1 MSRAGVDAAGLHRP
15 MVELLTHGVPAEE
28 LAGVRVRLG
37 LAESKAPESPATAAP
52 GDAAAALRA
61 ALTDRRATGLAP
73 LADAARS
80 AGELDDSLTAELV
93 RSARPA
99 RSLARLLH
107 GTPRPGSATASLLSE
122 LTQRHLGGD
131 PARWRGL
138 HDALAASRE
147 TLPDLLAARP
157 QPAGAG
163 ALLPPKS
170 VCDTLALLMEQA
182 AKEHA
187 AAALTELPDRT
198 VEMLLSTGSLP
209 GASLSA
215 AVTRH
220 GDGRAQA
227 ALARHP
233 RIDARVLKELVA
245 ADDTTVNAAVYRN
258 PRCTPSLRR
267 TIVGALHRVP
277 LDEGLRA
284 ALLSATGDGSRS
296 RAAPLLGSGDPE
308 LAALAL
314 ARGARKVAQRYA
326 LLRVWECRGR
336 DTVRAALADPLF
348 SRHVHPDVRADVAAA
363 LGEPDGAARLRAEG
377 EPYEDPAALPRLLS
391 TSRGTSTLR
400 DLLNEPYT
408 HDIRA
413 LAAANRR
420 APFMPKAAEELVR
433 HEDATD
439 AERAD
444 FHLTLLN
451 APWRAGGRIAGN
463 LTPPSRRLAEE
474 QLDAAAADWAV
485 GVVRAGLLDPA
496 ELVTTARP
504 AARALQAVHALME
517 HGLWDGTARDG
528 LAALVEGGIAGRPGA
543 WDVLPEVLAEHPGTL
558 SEAVREFARTFGS
571 GAAARTDHGTEH
583 GADQGTDHGADQGT
597 DHGTDQRTDHATG
610 REAHGDEGP
619 AADGAPTGPPARPA
633 PPSKPVGPCGR
644 SALGAI
650 DLLLSLAPPGTAP
663 LPQDP
668 AVLRHL
674 TAHAEADAPGWQ
686 HPDWLWK
693 ACTDQG
699 LEDAAHRCEPPTR
712 QDVLS
717 WIEEE
722 PNTEAVARV
731 AERAYRNGIV
741 QADDLLRHLPAAWLL
756 RLPYSWEDLHF
767 PVAWRRALA
776 AFLDRELGTD
786 ADAWLRLAAAARGA
800 AAGQGDHRTEGAAG
814 TWPELLDRSRQD
826 GTHDADTLEE
836 LCAGV
841 GTSSSFS
848 ATVAPATPEAALAL
862 LARGNHL
869 WQWPLGTLLCA
880 ADPPV
885 LAAVLPR
892 FGPDGPW
899 MLAAFLLRFKP
910 TPRVPFEHL
919 LQLGDRAALRV
930 LSEQSRR
937 LDDEATARLLDLADP
952 DVDLAVLRT
961 THDVG
966 LMRRIVARP
975 GDLAPCLVAELRADP
990 LAVPPG
996 GPLWLESA
1004 EPDLVELVFA
1014 RSGKRLDLAQ
1024 QLVGCLNLLRHGG
1037 QERLAA
1043 LAESGMLGAAATRL
1057 CQKALA
1063 TADPA
1068 APLAARARREL
1079 SAERLVKR
1087 LRRVK
1092 GHWDTRA
1099 ILTNRPG
1106 ALDWDALEAEHRAE
1120 PIPEWEQIVRHPDAP
1135 HDFRLR
1141 NAAHLL
1147 VPSLR
1152 TVPLGREL
1160 TVARVRHGMAP
1171 VWSRES
1177 TDTLIDH
1184 LLTTGQLTGRDLIHE
1199 AAPAAVVLSCL
1210 GAAQRRSDA
1219 PAEVRTALRAAADLV
1234 RDRLGDD
1241 ADAWHRVF
1249 ARLTEQV
1256 PDQDPVVPV
1265 AALLSAP

>member
-1 MSRAGVDAAGLHRP
+1 MSRADVDAAGLRRH

-52 GDAAAALRA
+52 GDAAAAVRA

-73 LADAARS
+73 LVDAARS

-99 RSLARLLH
+99 RTLARLLH
-107 GTPRPGSATASLLSE
+107 GIPRPGSATASLLSE
-122 LTQRHLGGD
+122 LTQRHLGGA

-138 HDALAASRE
+138 HDALATSRE
-147 TLPDLLAARP
+147 TLPDLLAACP
-157 QPAGAG
+157 EPADGG

-170 VCDTLALLMEQA
+170 VCDTLALLLEQA

-198 VEMLLSTGSLP
+198 VETLLAAGSLP

-220 GDGRAQA
+220 GDGRARA

-245 ADDTTVNAAVYRN
+245 VDDTTVNAAVYRN

-284 ALLSATGDGSRS
+284 ELLSATGEGSRS

-308 LAALAL
+308 LTALAL
-314 ARGARKVAQRYA
+314 AWGARKVAQRYA

-336 DTVRAALADPLF
+336 DAVRAALADPLF
-348 SRHVHPDVRADVAAA
+348 TRHVHPDVRTDVGAA

-377 EPYEDPAALPRLLS
+377 EPYEVPAALPRLLS

-439 AERAD
+439 VERAD
-444 FHLTLLN
+444 FRLTLLN

-463 LTPPSRRLAEE
+463 LTPPSRRLADE
-474 QLDAAAADWAV
+474 QLDAAAAEWAV

-504 AARALQAVHALME
+504 AARALQAVHALTE
-517 HGLWDGTARDG
+517 HGLEGGRARDG
-528 LAALVEGGIAGRPGA
+528 LAALVEDGIAGRPGA
-543 WDVLPEVLAEHPGTL
+543 WAVLLEVLAEHPGTL
-558 SEAVREFARTFGS
+558 SEAVREFARTSGS
-571 GAAARTDHGTEH
+571 GAAARTDHRTG
-583 GADQGTDHGADQGT
+583 QGT
-597 DHGTDQRTDHATG
+597 DHGTDRTTD
-610 REAHGDEGP
+610 REAHGDGGL
-619 AADGAPTGPPARPA
+619 ATDGAPTGTPARPA
-633 PPSKPVGPCGR
+633 APSKPVGPCGR
-644 SALGAI
+644 SALGAV
-650 DLLLSLAPPGTAP
+650 DLLLSLAPSGTAP

-674 TAHAEADAPGWQ
+674 TAHAGADAPGWQ

-693 ACTDQG
+693 ACMDQG
-699 LEDAAHRCEPPTR
+699 LEYAAHRCAAPTR

-756 RLPYSWEDLHF
+756 RLPYGWEDLHF

-776 AFLDRELGTD
+776 AFLERELGTD

-800 AAGQGDHRTEGAAG
+800 AAGQSDHRTEGAAD

-826 GTHDADTLEE
+826 GSHDADMLRE

-841 GTSSSFS
+841 GTSSFS
-848 ATVAPATPEAALAL
+848 ATVAPPTPEAALSL

-880 ADPPV
+880 AAPPV

-899 MLAAFLLRFKP
+899 MLAAFLLRSKP

-919 LQLGDRAALRV
+919 LQLGDRPALRV
-930 LSEQSRR
+930 LSEQSRW

-966 LMRRIVARP
+966 LLRRIVARP
-975 GDLAPCLVAELRADP
+975 GDLAPRLVAELRADP

-1014 RSGKRLDLAQ
+1014 RSGRRLDLAQ

-1037 QERLAA
+1037 PERLAA
-1043 LAESGMLGAAATRL
+1043 LAEGGLLGAAATRL

-1063 TADPA
+1063 AADPA

-1120 PIPEWEQIVRHPDAP
+1120 PIPEWDQIVRRPDAP

-1141 NAAHLL
+1141 NAVHLP

-1171 VWSRES
+1171 VGSRES

-1210 GAAQRRSDA
+1210 NGAQRRSDA
-1219 PAEVRTALRAAADLV
+1219 PAEVHTALAAVADLV

-1256 PDQDPVVPV
+1256 PDKDPVVPV